1 MEARLFSLGLLVL
14 AWCLAARR
22 WGTAHPTAF
31 RHAFGALAGAGFSL
45 LLLPA
50 FLGAEGT
57 GLPTAR
63 EWGAAAVLA
72 LLAIYWSKTAPAP
85 DAEAPPA
92 ELLAWGEALAAAGL
106 TAAFVTAFL
115 VQPFRIPTGSME
127 DTLRVGDRV
136 LVEKVSPRLRGA
148 RRGELLAF
156 RFPDDRPSLHCTGL
170 LGGKDFLKR
179 VVALP
184 GETVEVRDAVLFVNG
199 SPAGPEPWA
208 KRLSAGAC
216 AHPPAA
222 LTPAEYQKAWEEGR
236 LDQEQG
242 EGLRDHF
249 GPVAVPPGSTMV
261 LGDNRDASCDS
272 RFWGPVPDG
281 SVKGKA
287 VFIYWPPSRIG
298 RPR

>member
-1 MEARLFSLGLLVL
+1 METRLFVVGLALGL
-14 AWCLAARR
+14 WHQAARR
-22 WGTAHPTAF
+22 RGSSRPGLW
-31 RHAFGALAGAGFSL
+31 RCAFGALLGAAASL
-45 LLLPA
+45 LLLSSY
-50 FLGAEGT
+50 LGAEAS
-57 GLPTAR
+57 GLPSAR
-63 EWGAAAVLA
+63 EWAAAA
-72 LLAIYWSKTAPAP
+72 LFGALGALWAKTTPP
-85 DAEAPPA
+85 EDPSDPLAEALP
-92 ELLAWGEALAAAGL
+92 WAAAAAAAALGG
-106 TAAFVTAFL
+106 AFVTAFV

-136 LVEKVSPRLRGA
+136 LVEKVSRRLGAA
-148 RRGELLAF
+148 RRGDLLAF
-156 RFPDDRPSLHCTGL
+156 RFPEDRPSLHCTGL

-184 GETVEVRDAVLFVNG
+184 GETVEVREAVLYVNG
-199 SPAGPEPWA
+199 TPAGPEPWA

-249 GPVAVPPGSTMV
+249 GPVTVPPGSYMV

-272 RFWGPVPDG
+272 RFWGPVPEG
-281 SVKGKA
+281 QVKGKA
-287 VFIYWPPSRIG
+287 VFIYWPPGRIG